1 MHRLPAIVL
10 TCVAVWFTASASAQP
25 RVQASIDRTEVTVNE
40 PFLITIR
47 AQGPRVADPVI
58 PHSPDIRFDRSP
70 LTQSSQTMVS
80 MVNGQ
85 ATMMEIK
92 ERSYRAW
99 AQRAGQL
106 TMPRIQVRID
116 GEVYMTDELTITAVE
131 LDPNATLAQP
141 QRPQRPG
148 NNAAPQAAPRTP
160 TLDDIIRIETETDK
174 QKAYQGE
181 QVTLTLRILKLA
193 NPTVMAQYEGRS
205 IPLPSTEGFFAGP
218 LADREY
224 MDARDGLNYM
234 VTEYTQ
240 FLYPTGPG
248 EVTIGSWVWQGM
260 VRGTVT
266 EGDRQRPVTAQ
277 RSLQTDPIMIE
288 VRPLPQ
294 RPAEFS
300 GAVGAFNVR
309 ANLRDGAPTQ
319 GVPTLLVLRVEGHGN
334 PAAIDAPPLPAIPW
348 AHVGDPE
355 VEMPNGTADQTGR
368 IVKTFS
374 FPITPLQAGEQS
386 IPEIRFVYFEP
397 KIGNYRTETIQP
409 IPVFVKP
416 STEDQQLVAVGGT
429 ERQGTTSIEV
439 LGEDLA
445 PIVTAAD
452 PLRPRRSGV
461 PVNTAVG
468 VVPPVACCAFLLYL
482 RRQRKLQDDPAYART
497 RFARAKSKQ
506 RLQHMHDAKEPV
518 EELYRAVAGYV
529 GDKFNIEASGMTS
542 ADVRTLLRERG
553 IDEALADGITRIL
566 RNCERERYAAAKLAA
581 PEVQALLE
589 AAELAL
595 EELDHAITEG
605 RRR

>member
-1 MHRLPAIVL
+1 MRVVAVIFAV
-10 TCVAVWFTASASAQP
+10 CVAALVASSAAAQP
-25 RVQASIDRTEVTVNE
+25 RVQASIDRTEVSVNE

-47 AQGPRVADPVI
+47 AQGSRVAEPVI

-80 MVNGQ
+80 MLNGQ

-92 ERSYRAW
+92 ERSFRAW
-99 AQRAGQL
+99 AQRAGEL

-131 LDPNATLAQP
+131 PDPNAKLAQP

-148 NNAAPQAAPRTP
+148 SPAAPQAVPRTP

-174 QKAYQGE
+174 KQVYQGE
-181 QVTLTLRILKLA
+181 QLTLTLRILKLA

-234 VTEYTQ
+234 ITEYSQ

-248 EVTIGSWVWQGM
+248 SSTIGSWVWTGM

-277 RSLQTDPIMIE
+277 RSLQTDPITIE
-288 VRPLPQ
+288 VRPLPD

-300 GAVGAFNVR
+300 GAVGAFTVR
-309 ANLRDGAPTQ
+309 ANIRDGAPTQ
-319 GVPTLLVLRVEGHGN
+319 GVPTVLVLRVEGVGN

-355 VEMPNGTADQTGR
+355 AEMPNGAADASGR
-368 IVKTFS
+368 IVKSFS
-374 FPITPLQAGEQS
+374 YPITPLTAGQQS

-397 KIGNYRTETIQP
+397 KIGNYRTEIIQP

-416 STEDQQLVAVGGT
+416 SDEASNLVAVGGT
-429 ERQGTTSIEV
+429 ERSGTTSVEV

-445 PIVTAAD
+445 PLYTDAG
-452 PLRPRRSGV
+452 PLRPSGSGL
-461 PVNTAVG
+461 PLNTAVG
-468 VVPPVACCAFLLYL
+468 VVPPLACGAFLALL

-497 RFARAKSKQ
+497 YFARAKSKQ
-506 RLQHMHDAKEPV
+506 RLEHVTTAKEPAQ
-518 EELYRAVAGYV
+518 ELYRAVAGYV

-542 ADVRTLLRERG
+542 ADVHTLLRERG
-553 IDEALADGITRIL
+553 IDEALAGSLARIL

-595 EELDHAITEG
+595 DQLDAAITEG